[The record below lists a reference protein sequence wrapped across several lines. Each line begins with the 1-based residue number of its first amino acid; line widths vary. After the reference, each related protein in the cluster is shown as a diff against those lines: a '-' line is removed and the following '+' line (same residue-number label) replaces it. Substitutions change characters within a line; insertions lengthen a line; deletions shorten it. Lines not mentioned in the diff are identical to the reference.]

1 MKLSII
7 VPVYNAES
15 YLRPC
20 LDSLLGQT
28 IGDFE
33 IILINDGSA
42 DDSQSV
48 IDEYERAWPEIIR
61 SRTVENGGQGRAR
74 NIGMELAQ
82 GEWLGF
88 VDSDDW
94 IAPHMYEKLYNAAR
108 AEGAEVAVCGILSVA
123 ADGSTEELPVWQEG
137 RPLFAAGSVSNKL
150 FKRSTVEEIRFP
162 EGLWYEDFAFS
173 ANAIMR
179 AGKTAFV
186 AENLYFYRR
195 GQTSTMNNNNAKKNL
210 DMLKIME
217 GLKEPMLKAGR
228 KDGFEELLINHVLL
242 ESIKRL
248 AMQSGPDRK
257 TVIEELRGYVRRN
270 IPSLGRCESFKKE
283 PRNRQIVMLLN
294 YHGMEELSLLLL
306 RAKKRIN

>member
-7 VPVYNAES
+7 VPVYNAEA

-33 IILINDGSA
+33 IILINDGST
-42 DDSQSV
+42 DGSQSV
-48 IDEYERAWPEIIR
+48 IEEYKRTYPQIIR
-61 SRTVENGGQGRAR
+61 SQTVENGGQGRAR

-82 GEWLGF
+82 GDWLGF

-94 IAPHMYEKLYNAAR
+94 IDLRMYEKLYKAAQ
-108 AEGAEVAVCGILSVA
+108 AENAEVAVCGILSVA
-123 ADGSTEELPVWQEG
+123 EDGSTEELPVWQEG
-137 RPLFAAGSVSNKL
+137 RALFAAGSVSNKL
-150 FKRSTVEEIRFP
+150 FKRSAVEGIRFP

-179 AGKTAFV
+179 AEKTAFV
-186 AENLYFYRR
+186 EENLYFYRR
-195 GQTSTMNNNNAKKNL
+195 GQTSTMNNNNANKNL

-217 GLKEPMLKAGR
+217 GLKGPMLKAGQ

-242 ESIKRL
+242 ETVKRL
-248 AMQSGPDRK
+248 AIQSGPDK
-257 TVIEELRGYVRRN
+257 KAALGKIRGYVRRN
-270 IPSLGRCESFKKE
+270 IPNLSQCESFKKE
-283 PRNRQIVMLLN
+283 SRNRRLIMFLN
-294 YHGMEELSLLLL
+294 YHGLEGLSMFVL
-306 RAKKRIN
+306 RAKKQIS